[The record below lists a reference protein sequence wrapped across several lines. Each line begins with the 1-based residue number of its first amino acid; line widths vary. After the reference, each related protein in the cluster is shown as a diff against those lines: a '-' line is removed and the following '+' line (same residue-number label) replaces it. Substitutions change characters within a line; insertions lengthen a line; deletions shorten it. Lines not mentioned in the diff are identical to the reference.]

1 MPEIPLNGASDP
13 THTTVIY
20 RRRENRT
27 VRGCNSTDVH
37 SRVHTRMDLWRKRKG
52 DGLSEETERLAGSK
66 LRAIHL
72 QYFSQADLNVDFLET
87 VGGAQI

>member
-1 MPEIPLNGASDP
+1 
-13 THTTVIY
+13 
-20 RRRENRT
+20 
-27 VRGCNSTDVH
+27 
-37 SRVHTRMDLWRKRKG
+37 MDLWRKRKG